1 MAVKSMV
8 KGFSKYDAAEYLDSD
23 EMITAYLEEASKEND
38 PKMLIM
44 ALGDIARAK
53 GMTQLAK
60 ETGISRDGL
69 YKSLG
74 ENGNPSLETL
84 SKVANAF
91 GLRVTLV
98 AK

>member
-1 MAVKSMV
+1 MV

>member
-1 MAVKSMV
+1 MV
-8 KGFSKYDAAEYLDSD
+8 KGFSKYDVAEYLDSD
-23 EMITAYLEEASKEND
+23 EMIVAYLAEVSKEND
-38 PKMLIM
+38 PKMLTM

-84 SKVANAF
+84 SKIANAL
-91 GLRVTLV
+91 GLKVAIV